1 METVE
6 CGVQKKT
13 QQPEEEAG
21 GGPGLHQQHG
31 GGGKVR
37 PAHVLSPLPPQDDE
51 MVEKKKVFSPVLPFG
66 DPKFYSPPPVP
77 QRTRKK
83 EDAPQDVH
91 RTLALNV
98 AFQMRAAQDANAA
111 AALVNPAAAAP
122 VNPAAPVNRP
132 PT

>member
-31 GGGKVR
+31 GCGKVR

-51 MVEKKKVFSPVLPFG
+51 MVERKKVFSPVLPFG